1 LSCKAK
7 WLCLLTPLLL
17 RLVLFGIA
25 AAGRADA
32 GPTAGGGGA
41 ATAARTP
48 AAGAG
53 AGSGAGAGAA
63 AGVAAPGAACAVLE
77 VAVSISP
84 SGAQSTPA
92 VKVAPGIPIAVSLP
106 PRHL

>member
-17 RLVLFGIA
+17 RLVLFGIP

-41 ATAARTP
+41 ATAARAP
-48 AAGAG
+48 AAG

-63 AGVAAPGAACAVLE
+63 AGVAALGAACAVLE

-84 SGAQSTPA
+84 SGAQRTPA